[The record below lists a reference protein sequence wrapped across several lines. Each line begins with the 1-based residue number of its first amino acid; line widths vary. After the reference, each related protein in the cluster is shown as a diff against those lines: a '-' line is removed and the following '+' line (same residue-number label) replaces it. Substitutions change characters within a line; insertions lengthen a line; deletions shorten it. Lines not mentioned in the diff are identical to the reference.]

1 MVTVSSVTNSF
12 SPGAMNV
19 TAGALPLAS
28 VKTSLVLSVPAVAVS
43 SNRFGSLSGLPSGPN
58 AVTLIVDIELH
69 KVRERLGER
78 GLKLVLSDDA
88 KEFVINKS
96 RSEGDREHTDYG
108 ARPLRRAVEMYI
120 EDPLSEELLRGEFD
134 GKNVIRI
141 TVKEVGD
148 DKQLEF
154 SGQYEEG
161 SEPAGEPALVGAAAE
176 GDAAP
181 A

>member
-1 MVTVSSVTNSF
+1 MKKDV
-12 SPGAMNV
+12 
-19 TAGALPLAS
+19 LAEIS
-28 VKTSLVLSVPAVAVS
+28 RVFKPEFIGRLDEIIVFHKLTDE
-43 SNRFGSLSGLPSGPN
+43 NMKM
-58 AVTLIVDIELH
+58 IVDIELH

-141 TVKEVGD
+141 SVKEVGD
-148 DKQLEF
+148 EKQLEF

-161 SEPAGEPALVGAAAE
+161 PEPAGEPALVGATTEGEAA
-176 GDAAP
+176 AT
-181 A
+181 